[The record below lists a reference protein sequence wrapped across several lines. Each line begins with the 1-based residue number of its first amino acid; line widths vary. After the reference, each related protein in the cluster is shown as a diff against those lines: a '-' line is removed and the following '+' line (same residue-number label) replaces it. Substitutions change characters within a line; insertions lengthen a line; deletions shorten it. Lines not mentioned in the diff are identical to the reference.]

1 MLGGKG
7 DLNGLSGLL
16 AAILHQVG
24 VGWELCA
31 ALLKT
36 DEFLHSCE
44 KCVCTFATDGF
55 QILLVY
61 FLLCL
66 GFVLSKIVTV
76 LIHSCAI
83 GTVKDEPWRVLTA
96 G

>member
-7 DLNGLSGLL
+7 DLNGLSELL
-16 AAILHQVG
+16 AAVLHQVG

-55 QILLVY
+55 PDTTCV
-61 FLLCL
+61 F
-66 GFVLSKIVTV
+66 FVVSRF
-76 LIHSCAI
+76 CAI
-83 GTVKDEPWRVLTA
+83 
-96 G
+96 